1 MRTRRGL
8 VWILIVRFSLSAL
21 AAYILVGATAA
32 YVSSRYLE
40 QELFKSNHQLSYLLI
55 NQIEEYLEETEAEL
69 NFLKSTIESGKI
81 SHQKLRTLLESQTK
95 AHEYIVKLQVTD
107 KSGIVTNIAPFNDAF
122 LGIDV
127 SHRDYFIQ
135 ALEKG
140 EAIWSSTFIS
150 PQLNLP
156 VVTISTPSNGGVI
169 TAFLSLNKIGHIID
183 KLDLGPNN
191 IVTVTDDKATFVAH
205 SNPNKVLQREY
216 DPFYEIIQRE
226 YQGKPFIKTVDY
238 NNHKTLLYADFISN
252 TKWVVAIY
260 SSYQRLYDP
269 IRKILVILGL
279 SFGGMAI
286 FSMFIAINQARKISN
301 SMTLLVENTRHIA
314 KGNYNISVPEKGF
327 AELHEL
333 AVEINRM
340 AREIE
345 KREVEKEHLEKT
357 IRQSQKLE
365 AVGVL
370 AGGIAHDFNN
380 ILSAILGYTELTI
393 EDLPEGSEE
402 RENLQGVIVA
412 ADRAKDLV
420 KQILMFSRKDEKNRE
435 PIQLH
440 LVVEEAVKLLRK
452 TIPVTIS
459 IEMFVNKSVGT
470 VLADGTQILQ
480 VVMNLCTNAY
490 HAMSDNGGILSVTL
504 DSINVDYQITEKYP
518 DLQEEE
524 YVLLTISDTGKGIAP
539 EVLPSIFDP
548 FFTTKGVGEGTG
560 MGLSV
565 VHGIIKSHGGTIGVE
580 SRLGMGTTFSVFL
593 PIDANR

>member
-1 MRTRRGL
+1 MSKERGL
-8 VWILIVRFSLSAL
+8 VWILITRFSLSAL
-21 AAYILVGATAA
+21 AAYILVGATSAW
-32 YVSSRYLE
+32 VTSRYLE
-40 QELFKSNHQLSYLLI
+40 QELFKNNHQLSYLLI

-69 NFLKSTIESGKI
+69 HFLKSTIESEDIGQ
-81 SHQKLRTLLESQTK
+81 QKLRTLLESLAK
-95 AHEYIVKLQVTD
+95 GHEYIVKLQVTD
-107 KSGIVTNIAPFNDAF
+107 KNGIVTNIAPFNDAF

-127 SHRDYFIQ
+127 SRREYFIKAQ
-135 ALEKG
+135 EKNK
-140 EAIWSSTFIS
+140 AIWSSTFIS

-156 VVTISTPSNGGVI
+156 VVTISTSYNTGGVI
-169 TAFLSLNKIGHIID
+169 TAFLSLDKIGRIID

-205 SNPNKVLQREY
+205 SNPLKVLQREY
-216 DPFYEIIQRE
+216 DPFYEMIQRE
-226 YQGKPFIKTVDY
+226 YQGKPFIKIVEY
-238 NNHKTLLYADFISN
+238 NDQKTLCYADFISN

-269 IRKILVILGL
+269 VRKILLILGL
-279 SFGGMAI
+279 SFGGMGI
-286 FSMFIAINQARKISN
+286 FSMVIAISQARKISS
-301 SMTLLVENTRHIA
+301 SMTLLVESTRHIA
-314 KGNYNISVPEKGF
+314 KGNYNISVPEEGF

-340 AREIE
+340 ARDIE
-345 KREVEKEHLEKT
+345 KRELEKEQLEKT
-357 IRQSQKLE
+357 VRQSQKLE

-393 EDLPEGSEE
+393 EDLPEGSEA
-402 RENLQGVIVA
+402 RENLQGVIIA
-412 ADRAKDLV
+412 ADRAKELV

-435 PIQLH
+435 PTQLH
-440 LVVEEAVKLLRK
+440 LIVEEAVKLLRK
-452 TIPVTIS
+452 TIPVTIN
-459 IEMFVNKSVGT
+459 IEMVVDKSVGT
-470 VLADGTQILQ
+470 VLADGTQIHQ

-490 HAMSDNGGILSVTL
+490 HAMSENGGTLSVTL
-504 DSINVDYQITEKYP
+504 NSINVDYQMIEKHP
-518 DLQEEE
+518 DLQEGE
-524 YVLLTISDTGKGIAP
+524 YLLLTISDTGKGIAP

-580 SRLGMGTTFSVFL
+580 SSPDMGTTFSVFL
-593 PIDANR
+593 PLE